1 MLARIEAI
9 VQENAE
15 DKKKQV
21 EELNKYYEEVV
32 FEELKN
38 VHKAL
43 V

>member
-15 DKKKQV
+15 DKKNQV
-21 EELNKYYEEVV
+21 EELNKYYVEVV
-32 FEELKN
+32 YEELKN